1 MAMVRRINEKSL
13 GPSGELESKRKKVT
27 RRVSFPLKRLAAFVA
42 VFPTTTIFDPQR
54 SHRSTTFNTILLY
67 FATLLS
73 NITDINCHAISLQS
87 PVTRSVRPHYSSCT
101 HIAIIKTIRA
111 RN

>member
-1 MAMVRRINEKSL
+1 MRRVSDRQVNSKVNEKKSL
-13 GPSGELESKRKKVT
+13 DEQ
-27 RRVSFPLKRLAAFVA
+27 VSFPLKRLAAFVA
-42 VFPTTTIFDPQR
+42 VFSTTTIFDPQR

-87 PVTRSVRPHYSSCT
+87 PVTRSVRPHYSSST
-101 HIAIIKTIRA
+101 HIAIIKIIRV